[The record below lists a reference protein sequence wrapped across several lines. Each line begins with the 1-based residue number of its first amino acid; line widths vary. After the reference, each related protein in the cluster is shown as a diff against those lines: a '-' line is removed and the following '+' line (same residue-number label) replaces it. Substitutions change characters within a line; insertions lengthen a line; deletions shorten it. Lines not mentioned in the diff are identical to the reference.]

1 MLAKGGSAN
10 DIGQRAREISPRL
23 SRASDGALAAIYH
36 AQQMH
41 VWSVNIV
48 GGFALALE
56 QAGIQPRQETHP
68 AMCFLDL
75 TGYTQLTQER
85 GDAAAAQLAERLN
98 RIVQR
103 ISVQHGGRPV
113 KWLGD
118 GVMFH
123 FPEPPGGVMAAI
135 EMVGALADAELPP
148 AHVGLHAGPVVLQE
162 GDFYGQ
168 TVNLASRI
176 GEYARAGEVL
186 VSQSVVDAAGESGAT
201 FEPIG
206 DVALKGVAQPI
217 SLYAAQSDS

>member
-1 MLAKGGSAN
+1 
-10 DIGQRAREISPRL
+10 
-23 SRASDGALAAIYH
+23 
-36 AQQMH
+36 
-41 VWSVNIV
+41 
-48 GGFALALE
+48 
-56 QAGIQPRQETHP
+56 
-68 AMCFLDL
+68 MCFLDL
-75 TGYTQLTQER
+75 SGYTQLTQER
-85 GDAAAAQLAERLN
+85 GDAAAAELAERLN

-123 FPEPPGGVMAAI
+123 FPEPAGGVVAAI
-135 EMVGALADAELPP
+135 EMVGALAEAGLPP

-186 VSQSVVDAAGESGAT
+186 VSQSVVDAASESGAT